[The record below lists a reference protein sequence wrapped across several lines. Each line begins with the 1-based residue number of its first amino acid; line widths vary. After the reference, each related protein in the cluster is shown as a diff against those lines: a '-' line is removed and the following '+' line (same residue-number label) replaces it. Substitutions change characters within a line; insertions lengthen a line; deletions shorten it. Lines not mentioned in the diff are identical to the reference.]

1 MWELEALEAREQQQH
16 ARKDALQQRDSQG
29 NLIQAKSQPAPQ
41 QEPQEKL
48 DNQQGNGRG
57 RGGRGRGRGGR
68 GRRGRGGRQQ
78 RQEEQGQQQQ
88 MQGQGQGQVQRQ
100 QKQGQAQRAQGQQ
113 SQGKG
118 SDENLPTPPAV
129 SGQSKQEFGMYSTQH
144 GCPLHQSNVDAAGA
158 SGHEEA
164 PSKVQDTKVPVRSV
178 GAESEFFYDVDEQ
191 VCEYTISAL
200 LSCYSVSASRRV
212 LCLI

>member
-1 MWELEALEAREQQQH
+1 MDEDEGVGVEGVEDEAEEEGNNAKDRRSKDSNSKCKAKDKDKCKGNKSKGKRSEL
-16 ARKDALQQRDSQG
+16 KDSSHKEKEVTKTFLPLQLFLGSPSK
-29 NLIQAKSQPAPQ
+29 NLVCIP
-41 QEPQEKL
+41 
-48 DNQQGNGRG
+48 
-57 RGGRGRGRGGR
+57 
-68 GRRGRGGRQQ
+68 
-78 RQEEQGQQQQ
+78 
-88 MQGQGQGQVQRQ
+88 
-100 QKQGQAQRAQGQQ
+100 
-113 SQGKG
+113 
-118 SDENLPTPPAV
+118 
-129 SGQSKQEFGMYSTQH
+129 QH